1 MKCYPMAQFVVWS
14 LRGVRYIGLR
24 VDDSA
29 FLEQSWRLPDN
40 IKQENRKCIT

>member
-1 MKCYPMAQFVVWS
+1 MKCYPITYNIPMAQFVVWS

-29 FLEQSWRLPDN
+29 FLEQSKR
-40 IKQENRKCIT
+40 I